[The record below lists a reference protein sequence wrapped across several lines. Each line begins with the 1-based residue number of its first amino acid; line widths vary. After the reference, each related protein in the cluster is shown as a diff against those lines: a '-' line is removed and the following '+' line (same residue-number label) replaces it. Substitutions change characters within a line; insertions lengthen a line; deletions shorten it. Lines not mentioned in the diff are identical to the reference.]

1 MLTDNY
7 VYYVTTEEG
16 YPKEKPLGVFRAP
29 GGKLLEIEAF
39 RRDLKWHYSGDLM
52 VNVMIGEIDIEEV
65 TREEAQIAINN
76 IFGIK

>member
-1 MLTDNY
+1 M
-7 VYYVTTEEG
+7 
-16 YPKEKPLGVFRAP
+16 
-29 GGKLLEIEAF
+29 EIEAF

-52 VNVMIGEIDIEEV
+52 VRIMTGDVDIEEV